1 MPFTTMGKRPFI
13 FGRSVEEDP
22 SEEEYG
28 YDFVEQKDAGPEDE
42 AGDAVP
48 DVEAA

>member
-28 YDFVEQKDAGPEDE
+28 YDFVEQKDAEPEDS
-42 AGDAVP
+42 AVDAVP